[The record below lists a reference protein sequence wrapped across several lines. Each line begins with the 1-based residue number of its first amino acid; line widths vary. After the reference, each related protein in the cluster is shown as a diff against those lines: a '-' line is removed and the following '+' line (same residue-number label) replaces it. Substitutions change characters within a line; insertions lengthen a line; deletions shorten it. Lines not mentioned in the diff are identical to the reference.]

1 MSAPSLGAVWRA
13 SLRRELTLI
22 WRSPADIV
30 QPLFFFVV
38 VVSLFP
44 LALSPKP
51 ALLALVAPG
60 AVWVAA
66 LLAVMLSLDGL
77 FRRDQESGA
86 LDLLLTAP
94 VVSVVPVAA
103 KLLAHWLLTGLP
115 LALIA
120 PLLGYMLQLPV
131 AVLDTLMVSVLLG
144 TPTVGAIGAAL
155 TVGLNRGGILL
166 AVLVLPLYVPVLVF
180 GAGVVRTAL
189 DGLPTGGLLAVL
201 GAILALAVSL
211 GPVAV
216 ALGLRISAGD

>member
-1 MSAPSLGAVWRA
+1 MSAPTLGAVWRA

-144 TPTVGAIGAAL
+144 TPTLTVVGAIGAESIGEPCTQL
-155 TVGLNRGGILL
+155 TLNTVRH
-166 AVLVLPLYVPVLVF
+166 
-180 GAGVVRTAL
+180 VVMHHH
-189 DGLPTGGLLAVL
+189 
-201 GAILALAVSL
+201 
-211 GPVAV
+211 
-216 ALGLRISAGD
+216 

>member
-1 MSAPSLGAVWRA
+1 MSGAWGA

-22 WRSPADIV
+22 WRTPADIV

-44 LALSPKP
+44 LGLSPEP
-51 ALLALVAPG
+51 RLLALVAPG
-60 AVWVAA
+60 VVWVAA

-86 LDLLLTAP
+86 LDLMLTAP
-94 VVSVVPVAA
+94 TLTLVPVCA

-115 LALIA
+115 LTLLA
-120 PLLGYMLQLPV
+120 PVLGYMLQLPA
-131 AVLDTLMVSVLLG
+131 AVLDTLALSVLLG
-144 TPTVGAIGAAL
+144 TPTLTVVGAIGAAL

-180 GAGVVRTAL
+180 GAGVVRTAT
-189 DGLPTGGLLAVL
+189 DGLPTDGLLAVL
-201 GAILALAVSL
+201 GAILALALSL
-211 GPVAV
+211 GPLAV
-216 ALGLRISAGD
+216 TLGLRISAGD